1 MRAALERFTKWV
13 TLPLGT
19 IAGAMVI
26 LLMLLTV
33 ADVAMRKASGRGVP
47 GTLEYSEVLLV
58 IVVFLAI
65 AAGQARGYHVNTM
78 VLTQAL
84 PLKVRRWVE
93 LIGAIIGAIVVATM
107 AAVSV
112 EAALV
117 SFQTGEYR
125 FGLAHVP
132 IWPARFALA
141 IGLILYVFEFLR
153 TSLER
158 FLDNE
163 DLTLAEELAE
173 GHQA

>member
-1 MRAALERFTKWV
+1 MRAALERFTRWV

-19 IAGAMVI
+19 VAGGIVI

-33 ADVAMRKASGRGVP
+33 ADVAMRKLSGRGVP

-58 IVVFLAI
+58 IAVFLAI
-65 AAGQARGYHVNTM
+65 AAAQARGYHVNTM

-84 PLKVRRWVE
+84 PLRVRRWVE
-93 LIGAIIGAIVVATM
+93 LVGAIVGAVVVATM
-107 AAVSV
+107 AIVSV

-132 IWPARFALA
+132 IWPARVALA
-141 IGLILYVFEFLR
+141 IGLVLFVFEYIR
-153 TSLER
+153 SSLER
-158 FLDNE
+158 FLDKE
-163 DLTLAEELAE
+163 DHTLAEELAE